1 MKKSSNAAGSVAGR
15 RRPLR
20 PRVSFG
26 AAAVFVASFLRVTA
40 PVPAS
45 AQPAPDVAR
54 RALDAVGDYQIGPA
68 DVLQLVV
75 WKEPELTREVTVRLD
90 GRITV
95 PLLGDVL
102 AAGRTPAQL
111 TEDLARGLGRFV
123 ETPRVTVGI
132 AQPNSS
138 RFYVV
143 GQVAKPGEFPLPRR
157 TTVLQGLALA
167 GGFRDY
173 AKLDAILIVRQDQTV
188 LPVNYKRLE
197 EGKDISQNV
206 LLRPGDTIVVP

>member
-1 MKKSSNAAGSVAGR
+1 
-15 RRPLR
+15 
-20 PRVSFG
+20 
-26 AAAVFVASFLRVTA
+26 
-40 PVPAS
+40 
-45 AQPAPDVAR
+45 
-54 RALDAVGDYQIGPA
+54 LDAVGDYQIGPA

-102 AAGRTPAQL
+102 AAGRTPTQL

-173 AKLDAILIVRQDQTV
+173 AKLEAILIVRQDQTV
-188 LPVNYKRLE
+188 LLVNYKKLE